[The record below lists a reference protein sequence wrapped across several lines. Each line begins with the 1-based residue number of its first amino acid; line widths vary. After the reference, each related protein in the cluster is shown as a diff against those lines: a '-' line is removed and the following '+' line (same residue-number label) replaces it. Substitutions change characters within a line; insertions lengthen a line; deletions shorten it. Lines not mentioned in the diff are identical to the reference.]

1 MPFSEM
7 TAQAFTD
14 VLASK
19 EPVPG
24 GGGASALVGAVG
36 TALASMVANLTT
48 GKKKYAEF
56 EPDLHRILDQAE
68 MLKAEL
74 LAEIDEDARCF
85 EPLSRA
91 YGIPKDDSDRSEK
104 LEDALRV
111 ACSAPMEIMH
121 TAAQAIDLHAQLL
134 EKGSALMQSDV
145 GVGVLCCK
153 TALEG
158 ASLNVFVNA
167 KLMQDKEYAEALCDE
182 AEDLLKTYGARAD
195 EVYKTVLAKLK

>member
-7 TAQAFTD
+7 TAQTFTG

-24 GGGASALVGAVG
+24 GGGASALVGALG

-56 EPDLHRILDQAE
+56 EPDLHRILDQAD
-68 MLKAEL
+68 MLRGEL

-85 EPLSRA
+85 EPLSKA
-91 YGIPKDDSDRSEK
+91 YGIPKDDPERGEK
-104 LEDALRV
+104 LENALRV
-111 ACSAPMEIMH
+111 ACSAPMEIMR
-121 TAAQAIDLHAQLL
+121 TAARAIDLHAELL
-134 EKGSALMQSDV
+134 EKGSSLMQSDV

-167 KLMQDKEYAEALCDE
+167 KLMKDKEYAEALCDE
-182 AEDLLKTYGARAD
+182 ADSLLETYGARAD
-195 EVYKTVLAKLK
+195 AVYTGVLAKLK

>member
-14 VLASK
+14 MLASK

-48 GKKKYAEF
+48 GKKKYAAF

-91 YGIPKDDSDRSEK
+91 YGIPKDDPERSEK

-111 ACSAPMEIMH
+111 ACSAPMEIMR
-121 TAAQAIDLHAQLL
+121 TAARTIDLHAELL

-182 AEDLLKTYGARAD
+182 AENLLKTYGVRAD
-195 EVYKTVLAKLK
+195 GVYKAVLAKLK

>member
-1 MPFSEM
+1 MPFSDM
-7 TAQAFTD
+7 TAQSFTD
-14 VLASK
+14 VLASA

-24 GGGASALVGAVG
+24 GGGASALVGALG

-48 GKKKYAEF
+48 GKKKYAAF
-56 EPDLHRILDQAE
+56 EPDLKRILEQAD
-68 MLKAEL
+68 MLRGEL

-85 EPLSRA
+85 EPLSKA
-91 YGIPKDDSDRSEK
+91 YGIPKDDPQRAET

-111 ACSAPMEIMH
+111 ACSAPMEIMR
-121 TAAQAIDLHAQLL
+121 TAARAVDLHAELL

-153 TALEG
+153 TALQG

-167 KLMQDKEYAEALCDE
+167 KLMADREYAQELIDE
-182 AEDLLKTYGARAD
+182 AESLLETCGKHAD
-195 EVYKTVLAKLK
+195 ETYSAVLAKLK

>member
-1 MPFSEM
+1 MPYSEM

-24 GGGASALVGAVG
+24 GGGASSLVGAIG
-36 TALASMVANLTT
+36 TALASMVVNLTT
-48 GKKKYAEF
+48 GKKKYAAF
-56 EPDLHRILDQAE
+56 EPDLKRIDEQAD
-68 MLKAEL
+68 MLRAEL

-85 EPLSRA
+85 EPLSKA
-91 YGIPKDDSDRSEK
+91 YGIPKDDPQRAET

-111 ACSAPMEIMH
+111 ACSAPMEIMR
-121 TAAQAIDLHAQLL
+121 TAARAIDLHAELV

-153 TALEG
+153 TALQG
-158 ASLNVFVNA
+158 ASLNVYVNA
-167 KLMQDKEYAEALCDE
+167 KLMADREYAEELCDE
-182 AEDLLKTYGARAD
+182 ADSLLETYGKRAD
-195 EVYKTVLAKLK
+195 EVYAAVAAKLK

>member
-7 TAQAFTD
+7 TAQTFTD
-14 VLASK
+14 MLASK

-56 EPDLHRILDQAE
+56 EPDLRRILDQAE

-91 YGIPKDDSDRSEK
+91 YGIPKDDPERSEK

-111 ACSAPMEIMH
+111 ACSAPMEIMR
-121 TAAQAIDLHAQLL
+121 TAARAIDLHAELL

-167 KLMQDKEYAEALCDE
+167 KLMQDKEYAEALCGE
-182 AEDLLKTYGARAD
+182 AENLLKTYGARAD
-195 EVYKTVLAKLK
+195 GVYKTVLAKLK

>member
-1 MPFSEM
+1 MPYSEM

-24 GGGASALVGAVG
+24 GGGASSLVGAIG

-48 GKKKYAEF
+48 GKKKYAAF
-56 EPDLHRILDQAE
+56 EPDLKRILEQAD
-68 MLKAEL
+68 MLRAEL

-85 EPLSRA
+85 EPLSKA
-91 YGIPKDDSDRSEK
+91 YGIPKDDPQRAET

-111 ACSAPMEIMH
+111 ACSAPMEIMR
-121 TAAQAIDLHAQLL
+121 TAARAIDLHAELV

-153 TALEG
+153 TALQG
-158 ASLNVFVNA
+158 ASLNVYVNA
-167 KLMQDKEYAEALCDE
+167 KLMADREYAEELCDE
-182 AEDLLKTYGARAD
+182 ADSLLETYGKRAD
-195 EVYKTVLAKLK
+195 EVYAAVAAKLK